1 MTIKRSMKKS
11 EKIEL
16 ARRYFGFTFNEA
28 KRYVEESPHEKRYLI
43 IKDYFKRQAQ
53 LAFKE
58 D

>member
-1 MTIKRSMKKS
+1 MKRS

-16 ARRYFGFTFNEA
+16 IKRYFGITYDKA
-28 KRYVEESPHEKRYLI
+28 RKYVDENPHEKRYLI
-43 IKDYFKRQAQ
+43 IKDYFRRQAQ